1 MKIRPVG
8 AGLLHADRQTDRH
21 DAAKSRFLQF
31 CEKRLETTKLFIA
44 QSKKRKMKNKN
55 CEALLDA
62 VIVTSVETRNL
73 FVTQFA
79 TPSFYVLPP
88 TTKYLL

>member
-8 AGLLHADRQTDRH
+8 VQLLHADRQTDRH
-21 DAAKSRFLQF
+21 DDAKSSFFLF

-55 CEALLDA
+55 YEALLDA
-62 VIVTSVETRNL
+62 VSN
-73 FVTQFA
+73 FC
-79 TPSFYVLPP
+79 
-88 TTKYLL
+88 